1 MILIADSGSTKT
13 HWCLMTASG
22 HRQVFST
29 EGLNPFFMSDE
40 QMLAVINDQLLPQI
54 AKHLWAGTI
63 THVFFYGAGCT
74 PQKSPLLAEVIRRV
88 FTRSMAVVESD
99 MLGAARAL
107 FGNGQGVAC
116 ILGTGSNSA
125 LYDGKG
131 FVKQVPALGFILG
144 DEGSGAVLGKRLVSD
159 LLKNQL
165 PAELRDMFFAQYNL
179 TQADIIERVYRQ
191 PLPNRFLAS
200 LSPFCAE
207 HIDHSAI
214 YQLVLD
220 HFRAFVSRNVLQY
233 FESPSS
239 GLRVGFVGSV
249 AHYYREPLCRVLD
262 EFNLP
267 KADIVQDPMEG
278 LCRYHANDLTPTM

>member
-13 HWCLMTASG
+13 NWCLMTASG
-22 HRQVFST
+22 HRQVFPT
-29 EGLNPFFMSDE
+29 EGLNPFFMSGE
-40 QMLAVINDQLLPQI
+40 QMLTVLNDRLLPQI

-74 PQKSPLLAEVIRRV
+74 PQKSPVLAEVLSRV
-88 FTRSMAVVESD
+88 FTKAQVVVESD

-125 LYDGKG
+125 LYDGTG

-165 PAELRDMFFAQYNL
+165 PAELRDKFLQQYNL

-207 HIDHSAI
+207 HIDHPAV

-220 HFRAFVSRNVLQY
+220 HFRAFVTRNLLQY
-233 FESPSS
+233 IDASS
-239 GLRVGFVGSV
+239 EGLQVGLVGSI
-249 AHYYREPLCRVLD
+249 AHFYREPLCRVLS
-262 EFNLP
+262 EYNLP
-267 KADIVQDPMEG
+267 LAAIVQDPMDG
-278 LCRYHANDLTPTM
+278 LCRFHNKDLIPTL